1 MKKSIL
7 ILPLIVGFSI
17 ISCNE
22 KKEQKAEEGSVETEV
37 VADPADSIE
46 VVNTILKN
54 KAGEELQLLVNNK
67 DNQATVVFKGDSIK
81 LDEKPAASGIWY
93 SNAEYELRGKG
104 EQVELTKDGQVIFS
118 NQE

>member
-1 MKKSIL
+1 MKRSIF
-7 ILPLIVGFSI
+7 ILPLIIGLFTV
-17 ISCNE
+17 SCSE
-22 KKEQKAEEGSVETEV
+22 KKEQKEEPSVETEV
-37 VADPADSIE
+37 VADPTDSIE
-46 VVNTILKN
+46 IVNTILKN
-54 KAGEELQLLVNNK
+54 KEGEELQLLVNNK
-67 DNQATVVFKGDSIK
+67 NNQATVVFKGDSIK